1 MKKLLL
7 CLLMLGMTSVLA
19 FAQIVTASSFF
30 NSVNDIYAGLSTYE
44 ADISVNA
51 AGKKMT
57 GHVLFKRPQMVRID
71 FTSPQ
76 GQVVLFDGNSLVIY
90 LPSQQT
96 ILQQTVATSD
106 TNESSRGLTLLRRYY
121 NIAFENSSA
130 AEPLSEDSSIRVVR
144 LILTRRAASE
154 AFSRIRLAVDEESK
168 LIRTAEATTPQGQ
181 TYIFEFS
188 NYTLNPKITEQRFIY
203 DPPSSAN
210 AYNNF
215 LFQE

>member
-7 CLLMLGMTSVLA
+7 CLFMLVAGSVVA

-30 NSVNDIYAGLSTYE
+30 NSVNDVYAGLSTYE
-44 ADISVNA
+44 ADVNVNA
-51 AGKKMT
+51 AGRKMA

-96 ILQQTVATSD
+96 ILQQTVSASD

-121 NIAFENSSA
+121 NIAFENSSTP
-130 AEPLSEDSSIRVVR
+130 EPLEEGSSITVVR
-144 LILTRRAASE
+144 LVLTRRAASE
-154 AFSRIRLAVDEESK
+154 AFTRIRLAVDSESK
-168 LIRTAEATTPQGQ
+168 LIRVAEATTPQGQ
-181 TYIFEFS
+181 TYTFEFS